1 MFNRN
6 SLKSI
11 ACIVLIAY
19 ITVFSASSVFA
30 QTTTPEEEKALR
42 QIYNEKIQRLEAE
55 MNSARGT
62 RNTLL
67 TVSVTSFF
75 VGAGIMAST
84 GIIDGA
90 ITDYIPEDTPQQKDD
105 KDKALEVVDSVNGV
119 GIGALGVGGAG
130 LIGYLIYSG
139 IISGKQKKV
148 DTLRVELGSRF
159 AAEGLTPE
167 YLQRNESVAV
177 VVEEIENAKK
187 KAGSYKT
194 LQGLFSR
201 LSIGSLVSGG
211 FLFTLSTFG
220 EKAVEDIEIDETD
233 LDEVEGRDRALD
245 EIENI
250 ETTGIILLGTGV
262 ASGVASFFFGRMAKG
277 KEKKIDE
284 LENSLLRVAERID
297 FQPKING
304 FMVMYTHEF

>member
-1 MFNRN
+1 MFRRDV
-6 SLKSI
+6 LKSI
-11 ACIVLIAY
+11 ACVVLISY
-19 ITVFSASSVFA
+19 ISVFSTSSIFA
-30 QTTTPEEEKALR
+30 QTTPEEEKALR

-84 GIIDGA
+84 NIIDGA

-105 KDKALEVVDSVNGV
+105 KDKALEVVDSVNNV
-119 GIGALGVGGAG
+119 GMGALGIGGVGLA
-130 LIGYLIYSG
+130 GYLIYTG
-139 IISGKQKKV
+139 IINSKQRKI
-148 DTLRVELGSRF
+148 DTLREELGSRF

-177 VVEEIENAKK
+177 VVEEIADAKK
-187 KAGSYKT
+187 SAGGYKT
-194 LQGLFSR
+194 LQGIFSR
-201 LSIGSLVSGG
+201 VAIGSLVSGG

-220 EKAVEDIEIDETD
+220 EKAVEDIDIDEN
-233 LDEVEGRDRALD
+233 DEQEVADRNRALD
-245 EIENI
+245 EVENI

-262 ASGVASFFFGRMAKG
+262 ASGVASFFFGRMAKR
-277 KEKKIDE
+277 KENQIDE

-297 FQPKING
+297 IQPKLNG